1 MAEDPPDYWLTFFE
15 ADDLGARLAVLRN
28 LARAA
33 AGKDPVALQLLV
45 EMLPLIDRLLADVQA
60 ALGRRN

>member
-1 MAEDPPDYWLTFFE
+1 MAEDPADYWDTLFE
-15 ADDLGARLAVLRN
+15 ADDLCSRVAILRN

-45 EMLPLIDRLLADVQA
+45 EMLPAVEVLLADVQA
-60 ALGRRN
+60 ALGRKN

>member
-1 MAEDPPDYWLTFFE
+1 VSDDPPDYWLTLFE

-28 LARAA
+28 LARVA
-33 AGKDPVALQLLV
+33 AGKDPAALRLLV
-45 EMLPLIDRLLADVQA
+45 EMLPLIDRLLTEVQA